1 MEDIKPK
8 TVNEFID
15 ISPQASQEVMI
26 KLKKLI
32 EATEPKAEG
41 GINWNVPIYKYNGI
55 LAGFSLAKKHV
66 SFGIDS
72 LTEDVRKIL
81 EEKGYKTGKK
91 TIQIKFD
98 QKVPSEEIRQLS
110 YIPNFYFNPLKT
122 NTGMVLEKSFF
133 KITFFSHFLVKNPLF
148 RLTTQSMSGL

>member
-1 MEDIKPK
+1 MKELKPK
-8 TVNEFID
+8 TVDEFID
-15 ISPQASQEVMI
+15 NSPEEAQEVMI

-32 EATEPKAEG
+32 ETTAPNAES
-41 GINWNVPIYKYNGI
+41 GISWNVPIYKYNGI

-72 LTEDVRKIL
+72 LTEEMRKIL

-98 QKVPSEEIRQLS
+98 QDIPTEEFKQL
-110 YIPNFYFNPLKT
+110 IKQQAKLNE
-122 NTGMVLEKSFF
+122 V
-133 KITFFSHFLVKNPLF
+133 
-148 RLTTQSMSGL
+148 

>member
-1 MEDIKPK
+1 MEDLKPK
-8 TVNEFID
+8 TVDEFID
-15 ISPQASQEVMI
+15 ISPHESQEVMI

-32 EATEPKAEG
+32 ESTEPNANG
-41 GINWNVPIYKYNGI
+41 GISWNVPIYKHNGI

-72 LTEDVRKIL
+72 LTDEVRKTL

-98 QKVPSEEIRQLS
+98 QKVPSEEIKQL
-110 YIPNFYFNPLKT
+110 IKEQAKLNGAIGK
-122 NTGMVLEKSFF
+122 K
-133 KITFFSHFLVKNPLF
+133 K
-148 RLTTQSMSGL
+148 

>member
-1 MEDIKPK
+1 MADLKPK
-8 TVNEFID
+8 TVDEFID
-15 ISPQASQEVMI
+15 ISPQESQEVMI

-32 EATEPKAEG
+32 EATEPNAES
-41 GINWNVPIYKYNGI
+41 GISWNVPIYKYNGI

-72 LTEDVRKIL
+72 LTEEMRKIL

-98 QKVPSEEIRQLS
+98 QDIPTEEFKQL
-110 YIPNFYFNPLKT
+110 IKAQAKLNN
-122 NTGMVLEKSFF
+122 
-133 KITFFSHFLVKNPLF
+133 I
-148 RLTTQSMSGL
+148 

>member
-1 MEDIKPK
+1 MSDLKPK
-8 TVNEFID
+8 TVDEFID
-15 ISPQASQEVMI
+15 WSPEEAQEVMI

-32 EATEPKAEG
+32 ETTEPNAES
-41 GINWNVPIYKYNGI
+41 GISWNVPIYKYNGI

-72 LTEDVRKIL
+72 LTEEMREIL

-98 QKVPSEEIRQLS
+98 QDIPTEEFKQL
-110 YIPNFYFNPLKT
+110 IKQQAKLNE
-122 NTGMVLEKSFF
+122 V
-133 KITFFSHFLVKNPLF
+133 
-148 RLTTQSMSGL
+148 